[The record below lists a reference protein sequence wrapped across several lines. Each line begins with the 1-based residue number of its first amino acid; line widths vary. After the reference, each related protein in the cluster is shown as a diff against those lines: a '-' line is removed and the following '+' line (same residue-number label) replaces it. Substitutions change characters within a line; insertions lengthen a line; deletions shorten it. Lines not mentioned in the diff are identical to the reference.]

1 MASVDDSSAFSPS
14 RRLGPYFFVRGRP
27 FREARLRGYIVA
39 QHRLGRRLGEIL
51 DDSYVARC
59 GGRTL
64 AWRVIC
70 QPETIAALE
79 ADVRAEIEALSARLG
94 GSPPA

>member
-1 MASVDDSSAFSPS
+1 MASVDDSGFVPRP

-27 FREARLRGYIVA
+27 FREDRLRGYIVS

-51 DDSYVARC
+51 DDPYVGRC
-59 GGRTL
+59 GGRSL

-79 ADVRAEIEALSARLG
+79 ADVRAEIEALSASLG
-94 GSPPA
+94 VNPSA

>member
-1 MASVDDSSAFSPS
+1 MASVDDSGPVPPP
-14 RRLGPYFFVRGRP
+14 RRLGPYFFVSGRP
-27 FREARLRGYIVA
+27 FREARLRGYIVG

-51 DDSYVARC
+51 DDAYVGRC
-59 GGRTL
+59 GGRSL

-79 ADVRAEIEALSARLG
+79 ADVRAEIEALSAAFAG
-94 GSPPA
+94 GPPA